1 MMFEKGVLR
10 MQRWRV
16 SSIILFKLWLLVLL
30 IKDLWYYRID
40 NKIVSLSK
48 C

>member
-1 MMFEKGVLR
+1 MRFGKRVLG
-10 MQRWRV
+10 MQRWQV